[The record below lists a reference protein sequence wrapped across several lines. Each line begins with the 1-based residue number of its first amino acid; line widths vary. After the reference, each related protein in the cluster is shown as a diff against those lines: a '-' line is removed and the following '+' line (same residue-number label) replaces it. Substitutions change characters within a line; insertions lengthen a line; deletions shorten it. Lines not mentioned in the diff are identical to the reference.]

1 MVAFCTDLDTEKKHE
16 RHPAPPRMPRRTRNG
31 NDGGGS
37 PPHELTFE
45 EERALRAAARLARE
59 AERGDDLPGQD
70 VAPEVQVLNAAPVD
84 DSATEL
90 VDAADLGHASSVGSG
105 GDDGGDGDPD
115 ATDVEDDPDA
125 TQVDPPPPA
134 AVDGVEEEAAEEAL
148 HDEVMVEGR
157 TAQEED
163 QAEMREAERV
173 VEEAP
178 APRAAAAAPVAAE
191 APAAAKK
198 KRTARRSHPLPG
210 IAGKGGKHGAK
221 RHRKVQHAASTLP
234 PSSLPCHALTP
245 PSFVC
250 CRSSAITS
258 RAVSSTRSRP
268 TLSTRLTCSVC
279 LQ

>member
-1 MVAFCTDLDTEKKHE
+1 
-16 RHPAPPRMPRRTRNG
+16 MPRRTRHG

-59 AERGDDLPGQD
+59 AERGDPGQD
-70 VAPEVQVLNAAPVD
+70 VAPNVQVLNAAPLE

-105 GDDGGDGDPD
+105 GDDGGVDPD

-125 TQVDPPPPA
+125 AQDDPPP
-134 AVDGVEEEAAEEAL
+134 AVEDGEEAL

-163 QAEMREAERV
+163 EAEMREAERV

-178 APRAAAAAPVAAE
+178 RAAAAAAPVAAA

-198 KRTARRSHPLPG
+198 KRSARRSHPLPG
-210 IAGKGGKHGAK
+210 LSGKGGKHGAK
-221 RHRKVQHAASTLP
+221 RHRKVTLAASTRT
-234 PSSLPCHALTP
+234 PCLIA
-245 PSFVC
+245 F
-250 CRSSAITS
+250 
-258 RAVSSTRSRP
+258 
-268 TLSTRLTCSVC
+268 
-279 LQ
+279 